1 MRNVVPL
8 IVPRPELVIIFLELP
23 VKRYQSS
30 VEPSAPRSSCH
41 SLQDVLGQR
50 GRRPILRYWHAS
62 DVAHGPFEDD
72 SGLARSPSR
81 IRAGEEE
88 GGLEL
93 VPPIANSLDEAAICG
108 ARWRTGDA
116 ITGQL
121 VEAVIL
127 DIDFAPFLAAGD
139 EPRVAQRC
147 ILMNSVAH
155 GPPVRGVRHGQGA
168 RLVRA
173 AFPSERSR
181 GIFSLRLLRSG
192 TT

>member
-1 MRNVVPL
+1 
-8 IVPRPELVIIFLELP
+8 
-23 VKRYQSS
+23 
-30 VEPSAPRSSCH
+30 
-41 SLQDVLGQR
+41 LGQR

-72 SGLARSPSR
+72 SGLGAEPLEDQG
-81 IRAGEEE
+81 AGEED

-108 ARWRTGDA
+108 ALWRTGDA

-127 DIDFAPFLAAGD
+127 DIDFALFLAAGD

-147 ILMNSVAH
+147 ILMNSLAH

-173 AFPSERSR
+173 AFPSERSW
-181 GIFSLRLLRSG
+181 GILSLRLLRSG